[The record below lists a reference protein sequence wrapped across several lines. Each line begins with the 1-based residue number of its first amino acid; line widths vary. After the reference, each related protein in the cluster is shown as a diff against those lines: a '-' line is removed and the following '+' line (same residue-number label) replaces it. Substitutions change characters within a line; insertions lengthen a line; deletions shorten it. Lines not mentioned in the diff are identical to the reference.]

1 MTASLEVRCSARE
14 EHIEISRQTG
24 WEAFD
29 YGPQPWLRAE
39 GRFVVF
45 LLKPA
50 DKSPDKWSEV
60 RVVYSKKGNV
70 KEARFVKNGQIEK
83 LVKSRAHQKREI
95 VSEWLQTC
103 EAKRGR

>member
-1 MTASLEVRCSARE
+1 MTTALEVRCSARE
-14 EHIEISRQTG
+14 EHIEISRQMG

-29 YGPQPWLRAE
+29 YDSQPWLKSE
-39 GRFVVF
+39 GHFVVF

-70 KEARFVKNGQIEK
+70 KEAKFVRNGQIEK